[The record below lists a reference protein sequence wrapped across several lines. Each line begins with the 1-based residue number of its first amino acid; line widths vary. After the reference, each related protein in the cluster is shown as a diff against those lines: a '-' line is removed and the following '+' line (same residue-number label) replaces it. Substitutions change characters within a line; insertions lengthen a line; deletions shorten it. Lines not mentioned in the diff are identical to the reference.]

1 VSFLSARAERF
12 LRLKPTR
19 QAGEEMA
26 LGPFYVAQKLSE
38 PNQLRGTA
46 ILMRHGETRWNR
58 EGRVMGR
65 NPVELSENGR
75 VQVEAAVILARS
87 LQLDLIVTSPLVRA
101 RQTAEIIA
109 TGVGGVQIAEDPA
122 IAEVSYGRW
131 EGMTYHELIKD
142 PHYAVYRES
151 PVQYPTPGG
160 ETIPDV
166 QTRGVE
172 AVHRAVKANPERR
185 ILFVSHGDIIRTV
198 LCYFL
203 GLELKFFHR
212 VRIDN
217 AALSGIQL
225 AGSFA
230 EVKFMNWLP
239 EPSRA
244 FVSPFSTAKP
254 QPDPNTRKVNG

>member
-1 VSFLSARAERF
+1 
-12 LRLKPTR
+12 
-19 QAGEEMA
+19 MA

-38 PNQLRGTA
+38 AHTLRGTA

-65 NPVELSENGR
+65 NPIELSENGR
-75 VQVEAAVILARS
+75 AQVEAAVVLARS
-87 LQLDLIVTSPLVRA
+87 LNPDLIVTSPLVRA

-109 TGVGGVQIAEDPA
+109 GGVGGVEITEDPA
-122 IAEVSYGRW
+122 IAEVAYGRW
-131 EGMTYHELIKD
+131 EGMSFHELIED
-142 PHYAVYRES
+142 PYYAEYCES
-151 PVQYPTPGG
+151 PIDYPTPGG

-166 QTRGVE
+166 QERGVA
-172 AVHRAVKANPERR
+172 AVHRAVTANPGRR
-185 ILFVSHGDIIRTV
+185 IIFISHGDIIRTI

-217 AALSGIQL
+217 AALSGIQI
-225 AGSFA
+225 ADNFA

-239 EPSRA
+239 EPVRA
-244 FVSPFSTAKP
+244 FISPFSTAKS
-254 QPDPNTRKVNG
+254 QSDPNTDETNK

>member
-1 VSFLSARAERF
+1 
-12 LRLKPTR
+12 
-19 QAGEEMA
+19 MA
-26 LGPFYVAQKLSE
+26 LGPFYVAQKLNEANS
-38 PNQLRGTA
+38 LHGTV

-75 VQVEAAVILARS
+75 TQVEAAVVVARS
-87 LQLDLIVTSPLVRA
+87 LNPDLIVTSPLVRA
-101 RQTAEIIA
+101 RQTAEILA
-109 TGVGGVQIAEDPA
+109 GGVGGVEITEDPA

-131 EGMTYHELIKD
+131 EGMTYHELIDD

-151 PVQYPTPGG
+151 PVDYPTPGG
-160 ETIPDV
+160 ETIPQV
-166 QTRGVE
+166 QARGVA
-172 AVHRAVKANPERR
+172 AVHRAVEANPGCR

-203 GLELKFFHR
+203 GLELKFFNR

-217 AALSGIQL
+217 AALSGIQI
-225 AGSFA
+225 AGNFA

-244 FVSPFSTAKP
+244 FISPFSTARP
-254 QPDPNTRKVNG
+254 QPDPNTSKTNE

>member
-1 VSFLSARAERF
+1 
-12 LRLKPTR
+12 
-19 QAGEEMA
+19 MA
-26 LGPFYVAQKLSE
+26 LGPFYVAQKLRE
-38 PNQLRGTA
+38 PNILRGTA
-46 ILMRHGETRWNR
+46 LLMRHGETRWNR

-75 VQVEAAVILARS
+75 AQVEAVVVLARS
-87 LQLDLIVTSPLVRA
+87 LRPDLIVTSPLVRA

-109 TGVGGVQIAEDPA
+109 DGLGGVEITEDPG

-131 EGMTYHELIKD
+131 EGMTYYELIED
-142 PHYAVYRES
+142 PHYAIYRES
-151 PVQYPTPGG
+151 PVEYPTPGG
-160 ETIPDV
+160 ETIPHV
-166 QTRGVE
+166 QARGVA
-172 AVHRAVKANPERR
+172 AVHRAVAANPGRR

-217 AALSGIQL
+217 AALSGIQI
-225 AGSFA
+225 AGNFA
-230 EVKFMNWLP
+230 ELKFMNWLP
-239 EPSRA
+239 EPARA

-254 QPDPNTRKVNG
+254 QRDPNTSKADE

>member
-1 VSFLSARAERF
+1 
-12 LRLKPTR
+12 
-19 QAGEEMA
+19 MA
-26 LGPFYVAQKLSE
+26 LGPFFVAQKLSE
-38 PNQLRGTA
+38 PNGLRGTA

-75 VQVEAAVILARS
+75 AQVEAAVVLARS
-87 LQLDLIVTSPLVRA
+87 LQPDLIVTSPLVRA

-109 TGVGGVQIAEDPA
+109 AGLGAIEIREDPA
-122 IAEVSYGRW
+122 IAEVAYGRW
-131 EGMTYHELIKD
+131 EGMTYHELIND
-142 PHYAVYRES
+142 SHYAVYRES
-151 PVQYPTPGG
+151 PVDYPTPGG
-160 ETIPDV
+160 ETIPHV
-166 QTRGVE
+166 QARGV
-172 AVHRAVKANPERR
+172 AAIHRAVEAKPECR

-217 AALSGIQL
+217 GALSGVQIS
-225 AGSFA
+225 GNFA

-244 FVSPFSTAKP
+244 FISPFSTAKL
-254 QPDPNTRKVNG
+254 QPDPNTNETK

>member
-1 VSFLSARAERF
+1 
-12 LRLKPTR
+12 
-19 QAGEEMA
+19 

-38 PNQLRGTA
+38 ANILRGTA

-65 NPVELSENGR
+65 NPVELSDNGR
-75 VQVEAAVILARS
+75 AQVGAAAVLARS
-87 LQLDLIVTSPLVRA
+87 LDLDLIVTSPLVRA
-101 RQTAEIIA
+101 RQTAGIVA
-109 TGVGGVQIAEDPA
+109 DGVGGIEIIEDPA

-131 EGMTYHELIKD
+131 EGMTYHDLIND
-142 PHYAVYRES
+142 SHYAMYRES
-151 PVQYPTPGG
+151 PVDYPTPGG

-166 QTRGVE
+166 QARGVD
-172 AVHRAVKANPERR
+172 AVHRAVKANPARR

-217 AALSGIQL
+217 AALSGIQIT
-225 AGSFA
+225 GNFA

-244 FVSPFSTAKP
+244 FISPFSTAKP
-254 QPDPNTRKVNG
+254 QLDPNTSKANE

>member
-1 VSFLSARAERF
+1 
-12 LRLKPTR
+12 
-19 QAGEEMA
+19 MA
-26 LGPFYVAQKLSE
+26 LGPFFVAQKLSE
-38 PNQLRGTA
+38 PNSLRGTA

-65 NPVELSENGR
+65 NPVELSETGR
-75 VQVEAAVILARS
+75 AQVEAAAVLACS
-87 LQLDLIVTSPLVRA
+87 LKPDLIVTSPLVRA

-109 TGVGGVQIAEDPA
+109 AGIGVIEITEDPA

-131 EGMTYHELIKD
+131 EGMTYHELIND
-142 PHYAVYRES
+142 SYYAVYRES
-151 PVQYPTPGG
+151 PVDYPTPGG

-166 QTRGVE
+166 QARGVD
-172 AVHRAVKANPERR
+172 AVRRAVQANPGGR

-217 AALSGIQL
+217 SALSGVQIS
-225 AGSFA
+225 GDFA

-244 FVSPFSTAKP
+244 FISPFSTAKP
-254 QPDPNTRKVNG
+254 QADPSPSKTN

>member
-1 VSFLSARAERF
+1 
-12 LRLKPTR
+12 
-19 QAGEEMA
+19 MA
-26 LGPFYVAQKLSE
+26 LGPFFVAQKLSE
-38 PNQLRGTA
+38 PNGLRGTA

-75 VQVEAAVILARS
+75 AQVEAAVALARS
-87 LQLDLIVTSPLVRA
+87 LQPDLIVTSPLVRA

-109 TGVGGVQIAEDPA
+109 AGVGAIEIAEDPA
-122 IAEVSYGRW
+122 IAEVAYGRW
-131 EGMTYHELIKD
+131 EGMTYHELIND
-142 PHYAVYRES
+142 SHYAVYRES
-151 PVQYPTPGG
+151 PVDYPTPGG
-160 ETIPDV
+160 ETIPHV
-166 QTRGVE
+166 QARGVA
-172 AVHRAVKANPERR
+172 AVHRAVEANPELR

-217 AALSGIQL
+217 AALSGVQL
-225 AGSFA
+225 SGTFA

-239 EPSRA
+239 EPSRT
-244 FVSPFSTAKP
+244 FISPFSTAKP
-254 QPDPNTRKVNG
+254 QSGLSTRKTND

>member
-1 VSFLSARAERF
+1 
-12 LRLKPTR
+12 
-19 QAGEEMA
+19 MA
-26 LGPFYVAQKLSE
+26 LGPFYVAQKLSK
-38 PNQLRGTA
+38 PDKLHGTA
-46 ILMRHGETRWNR
+46 ILMRHGETHWNR

-75 VQVEAAVILARS
+75 AQVHAATLLARS
-87 LQLDLIVTSPLVRA
+87 LRLDLIVTSPLIRA

-109 TGVGGVQIAEDPA
+109 SEIGEIEITEEPS

-131 EGMTYHELIKD
+131 EGMTYHELIND

-151 PVQYPTPGG
+151 PVNYPTPGG

-166 QTRGVE
+166 QARGVAAVYRAIE
-172 AVHRAVKANPERR
+172 AHPGCR

-203 GLELKFFHR
+203 GLDLKFFHR

-217 AALSGIQL
+217 AALSGIQI
-225 AGSFA
+225 AGNFA

-244 FVSPFSTAKP
+244 FISPFSNTKLLE
-254 QPDPNTRKVNG
+254 PNTGKSNQ

>member
-1 VSFLSARAERF
+1 
-12 LRLKPTR
+12 
-19 QAGEEMA
+19 MA

-38 PNQLRGTA
+38 PNNLHGTA
-46 ILMRHGETRWNR
+46 ILMRHGETHWNR

-75 VQVEAAVILARS
+75 AQVQAATLLARS
-87 LQLDLIVTSPLVRA
+87 LQPDLIVTSPLIRA
-101 RQTAEIIA
+101 RQTAEIVASAI
-109 TGVGGVQIAEDPA
+109 GGIEITEDPA

-131 EGMTYHELIKD
+131 EGMTYKELVND

-151 PVQYPTPGG
+151 PVNYPTPGG

-166 QTRGVE
+166 QARGVA
-172 AVHRAVKANPERR
+172 AVHRAIEAHPGCR

-203 GLELKFFHR
+203 GLDLKFFHR

-217 AALSGIQL
+217 AALSGIQI
-225 AGSFA
+225 AGNFA

-244 FVSPFSTAKP
+244 FISPFSTARL
-254 QPDPNTRKVNG
+254 QLDPNTGKPKE